1 MEVFDIAKRII
12 VAVIFVPLLLVIILF
27 LPAWCW
33 CAAVA
38 IISCFASFELL
49 RAAGEGKLRGP
60 MLWAALVS
68 AVLIPVG
75 QWAGWGMVSAVGCTL
90 AVAAVGFVCAILT
103 YEEQTGGPI
112 RLYHVLLTLFAGCG
126 IPLALSSVVALRDMA
141 GGRYL
146 VLLALLLSFVTDGA
160 AYFGGVFL
168 GKHRGI
174 FPVSPKKSVEGYLCG
189 LLGGILIALLVGL
202 AAGAVEGSPTRPIP
216 LILCG
221 LLGAL
226 FNELGDLAFSLIK
239 RQYNVKDF
247 GKLLPGHGGML
258 DRFDSLI
265 FCGPVIF
272 LLAWCV
278 NPMG

>member
-1 MEVFDIAKRII
+1 STAG
-12 VAVIFVPLLLVIILF
+12 
-27 LPAWCW
+27 
-33 CAAVA
+33 CA
-38 IISCFASFELL
+38 
-49 RAAGEGKLRGP
+49 
-60 MLWAALVS
+60 
-68 AVLIPVG
+68 
-75 QWAGWGMVSAVGCTL
+75 L
-90 AVAAVGFVCAILT
+90 AVAAISFLCAILD
-103 YEEQTGGPI
+103 YQEQTGGRI

-126 IPLALSSVVALRDMA
+126 VPLALSSVVALRGMA

-174 FPVSPKKSVEGYLCG
+174 FPVSPKKSLEGYLCG
-189 LLGGILIALLVGL
+189 LLGGALLALLFGL
-202 AAGAVEGSPTRPIP
+202 VVGAVEGSPLRPIP

-226 FNELGDLAFSLIK
+226 FSELGDLAFSLVK

-247 GKLLPGHGGML
+247 GKILPGHGGML

-272 LLAWCV
+272 LLAYCA